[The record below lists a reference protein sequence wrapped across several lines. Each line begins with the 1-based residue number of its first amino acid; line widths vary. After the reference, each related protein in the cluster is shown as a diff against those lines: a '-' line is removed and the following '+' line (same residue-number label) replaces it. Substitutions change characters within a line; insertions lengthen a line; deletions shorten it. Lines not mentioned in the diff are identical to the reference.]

1 MNGEA
6 SFTISGHARRR
17 MTQRGI
23 TDGEIRRVLMNPDR
37 VERDPDD
44 TELMH
49 AVKRFFREGDS
60 VVLRVVYNEVRRP
73 WRIVTVYCDRKARR
87 KQ

>member
-1 MNGEA
+1 MA
-6 SFTISGHARRR
+6 
-17 MTQRGI
+17 QRGI
-23 TDGEIRRVLMNPDR
+23 TDDEIRRALMNPDR
-37 VERDPDD
+37 LDRDPADR
-44 TELMH
+44 ELMH

-73 WRIVTVYCDRKARR
+73 WRIVTVYFDRKARR

>member
-1 MNGEA
+1 
-6 SFTISGHARRR
+6 
-17 MTQRGI
+17 
-23 TDGEIRRVLMNPDR
+23 MNPDR

-44 TELMH
+44 AELMH

-73 WRIVTVYCDRKARR
+73 WRVVTVYFDRKARR

>member
-1 MNGEA
+1 MA
-6 SFTISGHARRR
+6 
-17 MTQRGI
+17 QRGF
-23 TDGEIRRVLMNPDR
+23 TVDEIRRALMNPNR

-44 TELMH
+44 TELIH

-60 VVLRVVYNEVRRP
+60 VVLRVVYNEGRRP
-73 WRIVTVYCDRKARR
+73 WRIVTVYFDRKARR

>member
-1 MNGEA
+1 
-6 SFTISGHARRR
+6 
-17 MTQRGI
+17 
-23 TDGEIRRVLMNPDR
+23 MNPDR
-37 VERDPDD
+37 LDRDPADR
-44 TELMH
+44 ELMH

-73 WRIVTVYCDRKARR
+73 WRIVTVYFDRKARR

>member
-1 MNGEA
+1 MA
-6 SFTISGHARRR
+6 
-17 MTQRGI
+17 QRGI
-23 TDGEIRRVLMNPDR
+23 TDDEIRRALINPDR

-44 TELMH
+44 PELMH

-73 WRIVTVYCDRKARR
+73 WRIVTVYFDRRAQR

>member
-1 MNGEA
+1 MA
-6 SFTISGHARRR
+6 
-17 MTQRGI
+17 QRGI
-23 TDGEIRRVLMNPDR
+23 TDNEIQRAMLNPDR
-37 VERDPDD
+37 IERDPDD
-44 TELMH
+44 AELMH

-73 WRIVTVYCDRKARR
+73 WRIVTVYFDRKARR